1 MLFLA
6 MEYLRGVTVS
16 SLIGQFMRRGETMP
30 PDLAAAIIAQSCAGL
45 HAAHQLRDGN
55 GRLLNVV
62 HRDVSPSNLMVLPEG
77 LVKVID
83 FGVARADTR
92 LLRKEEGLQGK
103 PAYMSPEQIMLQ
115 PLDARSD
122 VFALGVVLYEM
133 CSGQPL
139 FARDDTAATFYAI
152 VRGEITPLQKVCL
165 LYTSRCV

>member
-1 MLFLA
+1 VAAGWPRCFWRVRPASEDCFVPVALKLIQPEMFEIVDASSMFLDEARIASEINHHNVVKIYDVGEQDGVLFLA

-92 LLRKEEGLQGK
+92 LLRKEEGL
-103 PAYMSPEQIMLQ
+103 
-115 PLDARSD
+115 AR
-122 VFALGVVLYEM
+122 
-133 CSGQPL
+133 
-139 FARDDTAATFYAI
+139 
-152 VRGEITPLQKVCL
+152 
-165 LYTSRCV
+165 